1 MEDTVRGVKG
11 MEKRDYYEVLGVE
24 KAASKDDIKK
34 AYRKLAKKYHP
45 DANPDDPETAEE
57 KFKEMSE
64 AYEVLMDD
72 DKRARYDRFGHEGVR
87 SDFGAGGF
95 SWNDFTHVGDVSD
108 IFGFDFINS
117 IFSSRGGDVFDVFF
131 GGGGQ
136 GRGSMR
142 RGPRPGNDIR
152 IQVNVDLNGI
162 IAGKEVDV
170 EIPRTETCDLC
181 RGSGAKEGTAPTSC
195 TTCGGAGQVQSAQQF
210 GGRRLV
216 TINTCP
222 NCRGQGNIVEHPCE
236 KCSGAGVVRARRRLL
251 IQVPPGAET
260 GTRVR
265 YAGQGEAGTKGG
277 PPGDLYAIVNVRHH
291 PDFDREGPDLLLEV
305 PISFA
310 QAAIGDKIEIPTLS
324 GKVELTIPPGA
335 QTHKVFRLRGQGLP
349 HLRGSGRGDQYVR
362 IIMETPRNLTSEHK
376 ELFRQLMEIDK
387 GGKKSKGKGKKGH
400 SKIFKGKKNEK

>member
-1 MEDTVRGVKG
+1 
-11 MEKRDYYEVLGVE
+11 MEKRDYYDVLGVE
-24 KAASKDDIKK
+24 KVASKDEIKK

-45 DANPDDPETAEE
+45 DANPDDLETAEE
-57 KFKEMSE
+57 KFKELSE

-95 SWNDFTHVGDVSD
+95 SWNDFTHVNDVSD

-117 IFSSRGGDVFDVFF
+117 IFGGRGGDIFDVFF
-131 GGGGQ
+131 GGGGR
-136 GRGSMR
+136 GRGGMHS
-142 RGPRPGNDIR
+142 GPRTGNDIR
-152 IQVNVDLNGI
+152 IQVNVDLKDV

-170 EIPRTETCDLC
+170 EIPRSETCDLC
-181 RGSGAKEGTAPTSC
+181 RGSGAKEGTAPQTC

-222 NCRGQGNIVEHPCE
+222 HCRGQGNMIEHPCG
-236 KCSGAGVVRARRRLL
+236 KCGGAGVVRARRRLL

-265 YAGQGEAGTKGG
+265 YAGQGEAGIKGG

-310 QAAIGDKIEIPTLS
+310 QAAIGDKIEVPTLA
-324 GKVELTIPPGA
+324 GKAQLTIPPGT

-349 HLRGSGRGDQYVR
+349 HLRGAGRGDQYVR
-362 IIMETPRNLTSEHK
+362 VILETPRNLTSDHK
-376 ELFRQLMEIDK
+376 DIFRKLMDVERGGKGSEDK
-387 GGKKSKGKGKKGH
+387 GTRKKGH
-400 SKIFKGKKNEK
+400 SKIFKGKKNGK